1 LENDWSKSKNGRNL
15 TKEDDIKELFIWQIL
30 EGDASVGFPKGMISL
45 FEEFMKK
52 HQWSESDSNETMEYM
67 NFLLNRAKGKLP
79 TAASYIREFVT
90 SHQDYK

>member
-1 LENDWSKSKNGRNL
+1 
-15 TKEDDIKELFIWQIL
+15 
-30 EGDASVGFPKGMISL
+30 MISL